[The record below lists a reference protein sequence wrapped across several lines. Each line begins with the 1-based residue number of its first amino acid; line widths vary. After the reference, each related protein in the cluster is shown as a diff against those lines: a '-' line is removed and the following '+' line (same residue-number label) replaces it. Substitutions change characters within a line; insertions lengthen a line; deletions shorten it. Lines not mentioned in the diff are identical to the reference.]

1 MDFDLSEEQSM
12 LKDSV
17 DRLLADHYDFEAR
30 NRYLKSAE
38 GWSGDV
44 WARFAELGLLGLP
57 FAEEDGGFGGGSV
70 EIMIIME
77 SLGRVLALEPYFT
90 TVVLGGG
97 FVRLGAS
104 AEQRAEL
111 VPQIADGS
119 LKLAFA
125 HTEREARY
133 DLNHVGTTATR
144 DGDGYVLSG
153 AKSVVLHGDSA
164 ERLIVSARLDGD
176 VRDENG
182 IGLFLVDP
190 ASEGLSRR
198 GYQLQDGSRAAEIS
212 LDRVR
217 VEAAATI
224 GEGGDAFPLIRRVV
238 DQAIAALAAES
249 VGVMSIMHEQTL
261 EYLKVR
267 KQFGVPIGA
276 FQVLQHAAVDM
287 FVAIE
292 QSRSITQY
300 ATMMVETDDDAE
312 RAKAMAAAKVEIGR
326 GGKFVGETAVQLHG
340 GVGMTMEYAIGHYFK
355 RATMIDITF
364 GDSSHHL
371 RALAAR
377 GGLF

>member
-17 DRLLADHYDFEAR
+17 DRLLADHYNFEAR
-30 NRYLKSAE
+30 NKYLRNAE
-38 GWSGDV
+38 GWSTDM
-44 WARFAELGLLGLP
+44 WSRYAELGLLGLP
-57 FAEEDGGFGGGSV
+57 FAEEDGGYGAGSV
-70 EIMIIME
+70 ETMIIME
-77 SLGRVLALEPYFT
+77 SLGRVLALEPFFT

-97 FVRLGAS
+97 FIRLGAT
-104 AEQRAEL
+104 AERRAEL
-111 VPQIADGS
+111 VPQIADGT

-164 ERLIVSARLDGD
+164 DRLIVSARLDGD
-176 VRDENG
+176 VREENG

-190 ASEGLSRR
+190 ASDGLARR
-198 GYQLQDGSRAAEIS
+198 GYRLQDGNRAAEIS
-212 LDRVR
+212 LDKVR
-217 VEAAATI
+217 VEAAAVI
-224 GEGGDAFPLIRRVV
+224 GPAGNAFPLIRRVV

-249 VGVMSIMHEQTL
+249 VGVMSMMHEQTL

-292 QSRSITQY
+292 QSRSISQY
-300 ATMMVETDDDAE
+300 ATMMAETDDDAE
-312 RAKAMAAAKVEIGR
+312 RAKAMAAAKAEIGR
-326 GGKFVGETAVQLHG
+326 GGRFVGETAVQLHG
-340 GVGMTMEYAIGHYFK
+340 GVGMTMEYAVGHYFK

-371 RALAAR
+371 RALAAM

>member
-30 NRYLKSAE
+30 NGYLKSAE
-38 GWSGDV
+38 GWSTGV
-44 WARFAELGLLGLP
+44 WSHFAELGMLGLP

-70 EIMIIME
+70 EMMIIME
-77 SLGRVLALEPYFT
+77 SLGRVLALEPFFS

-104 AEQRAEL
+104 AEKRAEL
-111 VPQIADGS
+111 VPQIADGT

-144 DGDGYVLSG
+144 EGDSFVLSG
-153 AKSVVLHGDSA
+153 SKSVVLHGDSA
-164 ERLIVSARLDGD
+164 DRLIVSARLDGD

-198 GYQLQDGSRAAEIS
+198 GYQLQDGSRAAEVS
-212 LDRVR
+212 LDKVR
-217 VEAAATI
+217 VDAANII
-224 GEGGDAFPLIRRVV
+224 GEAGNALPLIRRVV
-238 DQAIAALAAES
+238 DQAIAALSAES
-249 VGVMSIMHEQTL
+249 VGVMSMMHEQTL

-292 QSRSITQY
+292 QARSITQY
-300 ATMMVETDDDAE
+300 ATMMAGTDDDSE
-312 RAKAMAAAKVEIGR
+312 RAKAMAAAKAEIGR

-340 GVGMTMEYAIGHYFK
+340 GVGMTMEYAVGHYFK

-371 RALAAR
+371 RALAAM